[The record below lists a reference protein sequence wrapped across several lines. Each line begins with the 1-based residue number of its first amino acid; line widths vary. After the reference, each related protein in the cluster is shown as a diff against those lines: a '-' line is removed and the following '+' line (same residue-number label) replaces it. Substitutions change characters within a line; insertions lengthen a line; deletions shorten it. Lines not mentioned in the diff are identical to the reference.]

1 MIDSA
6 SRWRMVRKL
15 RRNPKPEEGPA
26 TIRRARIEDMGLVSD
41 IYNFYVRNTVITF
54 DEQPWDVPKWIS
66 KFEHLEKLE
75 MPFLVLATS
84 SGEVIGFAYVAPWRE
99 KSAFK
104 KTVENSVYLRP
115 GAIGKG
121 YGKALLQEL
130 IRLSTDAG
138 IKEIIAVIS
147 DSGAEASISLHKKL
161 GFEQQG
167 HLGKVGFKFGRWLGT
182 VLLQKSLK

>member
-1 MIDSA
+1 
-6 SRWRMVRKL
+6 
-15 RRNPKPEEGPA
+15 
-26 TIRRARIEDMGLVSD
+26 
-41 IYNFYVRNTVITF
+41 
-54 DEQPWDVPKWIS
+54 
-66 KFEHLEKLE
+66 
-75 MPFLVLATS
+75 MPFIVLATS

-121 YGKALLQEL
+121 HGKALLKEL
-130 IRLSTDAG
+130 IRLSTESG

-147 DSGAEASISLHKKL
+147 DSGAEASIALHKNL

>member
-15 RRNPKPEEGPA
+15 RRNPKPELGPA
-26 TIRRARIEDMGLVSD
+26 KIREAKVEDMGLVAD

-54 DEQPWDVPKWIS
+54 DEQPWDVPKWVS
-66 KFEHLEKLE
+66 KFEHLQKLN
-75 MPFLVLATS
+75 MPFIVLES
-84 SGEVIGFAYVAPWRE
+84 PSGEVIGFAYVAPWRE
-99 KSAFK
+99 KAAFR
-104 KTVENSVYLRP
+104 KTTENSVYLRP

-121 YGKALLQEL
+121 YGKALMTEL
-130 IRLSTDAG
+130 IRLSKESG

-147 DSGAEASISLHKKL
+147 DSGADASIALHKKL

>member
-15 RRNPKPEEGPA
+15 RRNPKPEPGPA
-26 TIRRARIEDMGLVSD
+26 VIRSAKLEDMGLVAD

-99 KSAFK
+99 KAAFK

-121 YGKALLQEL
+121 YGKALMTEL
-130 IRLSTDAG
+130 IRLSTEAG

-147 DSGAEASISLHKKL
+147 DSGADASIALHKKM